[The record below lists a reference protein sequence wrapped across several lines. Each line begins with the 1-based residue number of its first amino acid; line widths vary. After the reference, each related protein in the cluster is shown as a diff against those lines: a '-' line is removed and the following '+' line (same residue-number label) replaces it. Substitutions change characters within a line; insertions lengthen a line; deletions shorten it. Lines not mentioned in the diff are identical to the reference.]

1 MPLEGVRAVELNNP
15 RRRNALSME
24 LLRALDAALAA
35 AEADAATRVV
45 VIRSSTPG
53 MFCSGHDLAEVNG
66 LDGNGLRRLFDAC
79 AGVMVRIE
87 ASDKPIV
94 AEVDGVATAA
104 GCQLVASCDLAVC
117 SGRSAFATPGV
128 NLGLFC
134 STPAV
139 PLVRHLASR
148 KHAMEL
154 LLTGEFAG
162 AERAREMGLVNFV
175 VDDEEGEEEREGGRG
190 RLGEAVDDL
199 AARIASRS
207 TEAIRIGKAG
217 LRRWGGGS
225 GSGMEELRRAYAIA
239 SRTMVE
245 NMHAPDAAEGIG
257 AFLEKRAPLWG
268 RGRREE
274 GEGEGGFK

>member
-175 VDDEEGEEEREGGRG
+175 VDEEGEEEREGGRG

-239 SRTMVE
+239 SRTMVK

-257 AFLEKRAPLWG
+257 AFLETRAPLWG